1 MSHPK
6 TKKERIISRNKK
18 RDRIKNINHYG
29 YPLVGW
35 PVYVD
40 KKLQDLNYIRY
51 LRLNGLL
58 DDYYNMTG
66 EFAKENY
73 YIKFYSRT
81 KRKKFFK
88 HYANRRTR
96 RRSNPG
102 NFGNHKKNFGLW
114 WELL

>member
-18 RDRIKNINHYG
+18 RDRIKNISRYG
-29 YPLVGW
+29 YPFAGW
-35 PVYVD
+35 PVYGN
-40 KKLQDLNYIRY
+40 KKLQDVNYIRALKEESVNEY
-51 LRLNGLL
+51 H
-58 DDYYNMTG
+58 DMTG
-66 EFAKENY
+66 EFAKECY
-73 YIKFYSRT
+73 YIQHFSRT
-81 KRKKFFK
+81 KNKKFLK